1 MAIRKAAASGEPSM
15 RLSALLLLALLGL
28 SGCISSSNP
37 APPPQQQI
45 VVPPGSTVVCPNG
58 NPPPC

>member
-15 RLSALLLLALLGL
+15 RLTALVLLALLGL

-37 APPPQQQI
+37 PPPQQQI